1 MSLTVVKGFISFFKS
16 WPKSKLEENCIF
28 GERERPESQ
37 NPYLFIYFG

>member
-28 GERERPESQ
+28 GETETLHALA
-37 NPYLFIYFG
+37 YL